1 MKILKCKNGHYT
13 LSEKCRVCGETANSP
28 HPPKFS
34 PEKEE
39 RWGKYRRMEKR
50 KTSDSLEEANKAVGD

>member
-1 MKILKCKNGHYT
+1 MKILKCPNGHYT
-13 LSEKCRVCGETANSP
+13 LSERCHVCGETASQP

-39 RWGKYRRMEKR
+39 RWGKYRRM
-50 KTSDSLEEANKAVGD
+50 AKAQE

>member
-1 MKILKCKNGHYT
+1 MKILKCPKGHYT
-13 LSEKCRVCGETANSP
+13 LSEKCNVCGAAAVPP

-39 RWGKYRRMEKR
+39 RLGKYRRMAKEQ
-50 KTSDSLEEANKAVGD
+50 G

>member
-13 LSEKCRVCGETANSP
+13 LSEKCRVCGETASSP

-39 RWGKYRRMEKR
+39 RWGKYRRLGKTDQETESEK
-50 KTSDSLEEANKAVGD
+50 SS